1 MAMKKDDNVKRDAN
15 IKVNWN
21 ETNMKTSYA
30 NVCNVASTRE
40 EIAVLFGTNQTW
52 QTGQREVTVNL
63 TDRIILSP
71 FAAKRLSLL
80 LSRIVSEYEARF
92 GELDLELNRWR
103 RGPEVQ

>member
-40 EIAVLFGTNQTW
+40 EVAVLFGTNQTW